1 MIAVVFFFS
10 VALGV
15 VFGVILDGYFGIL
28 GSGGVKIREEKIET
42 IDIEYDRNRI
52 RYFYFRGRWITC
64 LVSK

>member
-1 MIAVVFFFS
+1 M
-10 VALGV
+10 
-15 VFGVILDGYFGIL
+15 ILDGYFGIL
-28 GSGGVKIREEKIET
+28 GSGGVKNREEKIET